1 MGIRPVAEGGPG
13 GAVPPQQE
21 IKLKLC
27 PTKPKFVLADFNH
40 ICMANKYFVVVK
52 LTYSSEVDSSEF
64 T

>member
-1 MGIRPVAEGGPG
+1 M
-13 GAVPPQQE
+13 PPQQE